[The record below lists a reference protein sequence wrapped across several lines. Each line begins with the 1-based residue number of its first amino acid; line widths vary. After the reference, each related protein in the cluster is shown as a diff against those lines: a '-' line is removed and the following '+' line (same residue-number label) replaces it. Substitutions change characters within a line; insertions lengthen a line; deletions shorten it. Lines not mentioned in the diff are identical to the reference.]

1 MIFKCEKVDE
11 ELRKKFYQEQ
21 MVLKE
26 KIPNIYSSRTD
37 LEKISRWWVN
47 ETHDIFA
54 WREGWDIYGK
64 ILNGDNSDKFWLKFV
79 NWHSDENL
87 AYFVIDPVIIHRD
100 TADCIKNRSAIYIWD
115 KILHFALCKD
125 MSFSYALP
133 ILKDFLSS
141 FGGGK
146 NDKYYPD
153 FSVKFNF

>member
-11 ELRKKFYQEQ
+11 ELREKFYQEQ

-47 ETHDIFA
+47 ETHDIIA

-115 KILHFALCKD
+115 K
-125 MSFSYALP
+125 
-133 ILKDFLSS
+133 
-141 FGGGK
+141 
-146 NDKYYPD
+146 YPA
-153 FSVKFNF
+153 FCTMQRYELFVCLANFKRLFIKFWRG